1 MTSEHLVH
9 MSDRDLLMRVV
20 TNQEHMQTEIE
31 EIKVHQATQNGDVA
45 DIKSDQLF
53 QKGALAMLSFLVLAG
68 IPIAGIIAA
77 VVL

>member
-20 TNQEHMQTEIE
+20 TNQEHMQTEIG
-31 EIKVHQATQNGDVA
+31 EIKVHQVTQNGDVA
-45 DIKSDQLF
+45 DIKSAQLF

-68 IPIAGIIAA
+68 IPIVGIIAA
-77 VVL
+77 VWL